1 MSTGPGR
8 DHVGKSS
15 CLTGS
20 ICFQL
25 LCICMALAGRPPQP
39 CCTCGGFRCICIDIA
54 VVEDSLAELDLYP
67 PPCLFGMLGICK
79 AVSTFFDC
87 LSRSAGPSKRKEK
100 TNKKGCNLVVHFSGE
115 CPFLVNSHQMHG
127 LLKQCFLHST
137 KTIFTG
143 TRLDRRGL
151 NS

>member
-1 MSTGPGR
+1 MIEICWRQLGIIGRARQFITNMLNLFQALLQALRSPPCIALSRGVLSTGPGR

-39 CCTCGGFRCICIDIA
+39 CCTCGGFRCTCIDIA

-67 PPCLFGMLGICK
+67 PPCLFACWYLQCGTNC
-79 AVSTFFDC
+79 FNC
-87 LSRSAGPSKRKEK
+87 LSRSAG
-100 TNKKGCNLVVHFSGE
+100 
-115 CPFLVNSHQMHG
+115 
-127 LLKQCFLHST
+127 HST
-137 KTIFTG
+137 TKIENF
-143 TRLDRRGL
+143 
-151 NS
+151 SSMEPPF

>member
-1 MSTGPGR
+1 MNHRTNRLHFSADDCNFCANIIFETDELQRFVPPCIALSRGVLSTGPGR
-8 DHVGKSS
+8 DHAGKTS

-87 LSRSAGPSKRKEK
+87 LSRSAGPSKK
-100 TNKKGCNLVVHFSGE
+100 NK
-115 CPFLVNSHQMHG
+115 
-127 LLKQCFLHST
+127 
-137 KTIFTG
+137 
-143 TRLDRRGL
+143 
-151 NS
+151 

>member
-1 MSTGPGR
+1 MGTVVETHSVSNRGTQVPPCIALSSGALSTRPGR
-8 DHVGKSS
+8 DYISKSS

-67 PPCLFGMLGICK
+67 PPCLFGTLGICN
-79 AVSTFFDC
+79 AVSTFSTVCRDRLVFRRKDFIMLQFNGPLDC
-87 LSRSAGPSKRKEK
+87 
-100 TNKKGCNLVVHFSGE
+100 H
-115 CPFLVNSHQMHG
+115 
-127 LLKQCFLHST
+127 
-137 KTIFTG
+137 
-143 TRLDRRGL
+143 
-151 NS
+151 